1 MDKAYKDGGVIDD
14 QSYCYRDESRGER
27 KEDRGMPFFQTTPKT
42 RERRRSDPEGMPTPW
57 RKGDAPQPQ
66 SLWARFTQ
74 WVASK

>member
-1 MDKAYKDGGVIDD
+1 
-14 QSYCYRDESRGER
+14 
-27 KEDRGMPFFQTTPKT
+27 MPFFQTTPTT